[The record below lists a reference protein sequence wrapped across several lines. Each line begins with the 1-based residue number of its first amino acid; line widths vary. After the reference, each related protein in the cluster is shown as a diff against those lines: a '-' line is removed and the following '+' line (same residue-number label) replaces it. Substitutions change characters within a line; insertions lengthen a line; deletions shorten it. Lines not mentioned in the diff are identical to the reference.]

1 MDKEMT
7 VNGFTDFFQEIIQD
21 LYTSLYLAIGGSV
34 EEESHDWSAYAVE
47 FASTSIK
54 ILILLAILGFFYW
67 LTIYLI
73 KHNRARIRLNDR
85 RTNIARSIL
94 RYIWIVASL
103 IAIMSQMNFEPD
115 TVKATA
121 KASIWAGIYYV
132 LWTSSGHIIHRVLKH
147 YGLNASIEQLLKNIL
162 SVLIWVLGLASV
174 MAQFGFDIV
183 SLVAGLG
190 IVGLAVGFAAQS
202 TLANFIAGI
211 TILLEQSFQVGDWIN
226 MNDQE
231 GRVVL
236 ISLRTTH
243 ILTRDNITVIIPNSN
258 MASSEVTN
266 LTSKNFIRFDIRM
279 RIAFED
285 DIEKAR
291 DEILQV
297 LADNEAIL
305 TRPESSATVAEIG
318 EYGVFFIVRFWVKP
332 ASVARM
338 PKIKEN
344 LQEKIKLAFDAAQ
357 ISTPYP
363 HMRLLM
369 PKDVDYPIATKP
381 FATTTQL
388 LSEDNLSEHHLS
400 NDSSSKDD
408 KSKVSLTK
416 EDK

>member
-1 MDKEMT
+1 MALA
-7 VNGFTDFFQEIIQD
+7 GITDFFQEIIRD
-21 LYTSLYLAIGGSV
+21 LHTSLYLAIGGSI
-34 EEESHDWSAYAVE
+34 EEDSRDWKSHAVE
-47 FASTSIK
+47 LVSTSIK

-67 LTIYLI
+67 LANYIL
-73 KHNRARIRLNDR
+73 KHNHTRLHFNDR
-85 RTNIARSIL
+85 RAKIARSAL

-103 IAIMSQMNFEPD
+103 IAVMSQINIEPD

-121 KASIWAGIYYV
+121 KASIWAGVYYV
-132 LWTSSGHIIHRVLKH
+132 LWTSSGQIIHRVLQH
-147 YGLNASIEQLLKNIL
+147 YGLSASIEQLLKNIL
-162 SVLIWVLGLASV
+162 SVLILVLGLASV

-226 MNDQE
+226 INDRE

-258 MASSEVTN
+258 VASSEVIN
-266 LTSKNFIRFDIRM
+266 LTAKNFVRFDIRV
-279 RIAFED
+279 RIAFEAD
-285 DIEKAR
+285 VEVAR
-291 DEILQV
+291 TVILQV
-297 LADNEAIL
+297 LEDTEAVL
-305 TRPESSATVAEIG
+305 SRPETSATITEIG

-338 PKIKEN
+338 PKIKESLN
-344 LQEKIKLAFDAAQ
+344 ENIKRALEAAD

-369 PKDVDYPIATKP
+369 PKDVDYPFETKP
-381 FATTTQL
+381 FATTMEVIHK
-388 LSEDNLSEHHLS
+388 S
-400 NDSSSKDD
+400 D
-408 KSKVSLTK
+408 K
-416 EDK
+416 

>member
-1 MDKEMT
+1 MA
-7 VNGFTDFFQEIIQD
+7 GITDFFQEIVRD
-21 LYTSLYLAIGGSV
+21 LHTSLYLAIGGSI
-34 EEESHDWSAYAVE
+34 EEDSRDWTPYAVE
-47 FASTSIK
+47 FVSTAIK
-54 ILILLAILGFFYW
+54 ILILLAVLGFFYW
-67 LTIYLI
+67 LATYLI
-73 KHNRARIRLNDR
+73 KHYRTRIRLNER
-85 RTNIARSIL
+85 RAKIVRSTL

-103 IAIMSQMNFEPD
+103 IAIMSQINIEPA

-132 LWTSSGHIIHRVLKH
+132 LWTSSGQIIHRVLQH

-162 SVLIWVLGLASV
+162 SVLLLVLGLASV

-226 MNDQE
+226 INNQE

-258 MASSEVTN
+258 VASSEVTN

-285 DIEKAR
+285 DIDLAR
-291 DEILQV
+291 QQILQV
-297 LADNEAIL
+297 LEDTEVIL
-305 TRPESSATVAEIG
+305 SRPEASATVAEIG

-332 ASVARM
+332 AAVARI
-338 PKIKEN
+338 PKIKED
-344 LQEKIKLAFDAAQ
+344 LQEHIKRAFDAAK

-369 PKDVDYPIATKP
+369 PKDVEHPIETKP
-381 FATTTQL
+381 FATTTQIV
-388 LSEDNLSEHHLS
+388 ET
-400 NDSSSKDD
+400 DD
-408 KSKVSLTK
+408 KTYLPTQQTPKKTP
-416 EDK
+416 